1 VAEALAVRQAPI
13 FWLQKFQLASDCL
26 SLINKMEG
34 KVCNAPDA
42 LQRLVADEEFM
53 DAVSM
58 PM

>member
-1 VAEALAVRQAPI
+1 
-13 FWLQKFQLASDCL
+13 
-26 SLINKMEG
+26 MEG
-34 KVCNAPDA
+34 KVMVFGVPGQGGSMSLEVCNAPDA